1 MDLNEAYRLAETAD
15 PNEQRHQSGVAEA
28 ANVLANVIVELTALC
43 DKPMNDGT
51 PWWVFRDAVRD
62 ILEKD

>member
-1 MDLNEAYRLAETAD
+1 MKEASEQLAHAMEMGETIDLDAVLDVVT
-15 PNEQRHQSGVAEA
+15 GVD
-28 ANVLANVIVELTALC
+28 LLTALC
-43 DKPMNDGT
+43 DKGMNDGT